1 MKNWT
6 LDDIAWSDFNRAKI
20 DPDLLKLVKA
30 AALVEH
36 NGYDYAIYLKNVF
49 GDDPEFKTA
58 VDIWAREEVQHG
70 EALGRWA
77 MMADPTFDFAAAF
90 RRFTDGYKLP
100 LDATIS
106 VRGTRAGELMA
117 RCIVETGTSSYY
129 SALRDAAEEPVLKQ
143 ICANIAADELRHYKL
158 FYAHM
163 RRWLERER
171 LGKWGRLR
179 IGLARIHESEDDELA
194 YAYYAANAAL
204 GEAYDRSIY
213 AAAYAR
219 RAYAVYRPGHVQR
232 GVAMILKAAGLGATG
247 RLNAGLTRLAVG
259 FMRWRGGRLA
269 RAGA

>member
-6 LDDIAWSDFNRAKI
+6 LEDIAWSDFDRSKV
-20 DPDLLKLVKA
+20 DPELLKLVKA

-36 NGYDYAIYLKNVF
+36 NGYDYATYLNNVF
-49 GDDPEFKTA
+49 GDDPEFRAA
-58 VDIWAREEVQHG
+58 VDVWAREEVQHG

-77 MMADPTFDFAAAF
+77 MMADPSFEFAAAF

-100 LDATIS
+100 LDATTS

-129 SALRDAAEEPVLKQ
+129 SALRDAAGEPVLKQ
-143 ICANIAADELRHYKL
+143 ICAYIAADELRHYKL
-158 FYAHM
+158 FYTHM

-171 LGKWGRLR
+171 LGRWGRLR
-179 IGLARIHESEDDELA
+179 IGLARIHESEDDELS
-194 YAYYAANAAL
+194 YAYYAANAAP
-204 GEAYDRSIY
+204 GQVYDRSAC

-232 GVAMILKAAGLGATG
+232 GVAMVLKAAGLVATG
-247 RLNAGLTRLAVG
+247 RLNAALTSLAVR
-259 FMRWRGGRLA
+259 FMRWRSDRLA

>member
-6 LDDIAWSDFNRAKI
+6 LDDIAWDAFDRSKV

-36 NGYDYAIYLKNVF
+36 NAYDYETYLNNVF
-49 GDDPEFKTA
+49 GDDPEFKA
-58 VDIWAREEVQHG
+58 AIGWWAREEVQHG

-77 MMADPTFDFAAAF
+77 MMADPGFDFAAAF
-90 RRFTDGYKLP
+90 KKFTDGYKLP
-100 LDATIS
+100 LDATTS

-129 SALRDAAEEPVLKQ
+129 SALRDAAAEPVLKQ

-158 FYAHM
+158 FYTHM
-163 RRWLERER
+163 RRWLEREH
-171 LGKWGRLR
+171 LGRWGRLR

-194 YAYYAANAAL
+194 YAYYAANAIS
-204 GEAYDRSIY
+204 GEAYDRAVY

-232 GVAMILKAAGLGATG
+232 GVAMILKAAGVDATG
-247 RLNAGLTRLAVG
+247 RLNAALTRVAVG
-259 FMRWRGGRLA
+259 FLRWRGQRLA
-269 RAGA
+269 RSGA